1 MSSSSQN
8 IPQAFEER
16 YHSQILPQFKVNNAR
31 GILLINIVSLL
42 FIFSDSIISSNS
54 TVFNNLLTIRLS
66 FLLISFGFYISFQ
79 KEINYKTYS
88 YLTLLLTICLTLLN
102 LSVQWFMPSNHL
114 INFGV
119 EVAILLSFSIFFRN
133 KRLFQAL
140 SSILFIIV
148 TITFNVLYKDYTN
161 VEHFIITISFIS
173 FMLIGLLTAVYIDR
187 VNRRIYSLLDNELKI
202 KNELSDALKN
212 IKQLKG
218 LIPICSTCHKIKNER
233 GNWDRLEKYI
243 QNHSS
248 ATFSH
253 SICTDCSNSLLN
265 EADKEYKDA

>member
-1 MSSSSQN
+1 
-8 IPQAFEER
+8 
-16 YHSQILPQFKVNNAR
+16 
-31 GILLINIVSLL
+31 
-42 FIFSDSIISSNS
+42 
-54 TVFNNLLTIRLS
+54 
-66 FLLISFGFYISFQ
+66 
-79 KEINYKTYS
+79 
-88 YLTLLLTICLTLLN
+88 
-102 LSVQWFMPSNHL
+102 
-114 INFGV
+114 
-119 EVAILLSFSIFFRN
+119 
-133 KRLFQAL
+133 
-140 SSILFIIV
+140 
-148 TITFNVLYKDYTN
+148 
-161 VEHFIITISFIS
+161 
-173 FMLIGLLTAVYIDR
+173 MLIGLLTAVYIDR

-202 KNELSDALKN
+202 KDELSDALRN